1 MQAAVTDEISA
12 ISDAIAER
20 IGQQKF
26 RVWFKNSI
34 RLSISDDYVKVGVP
48 NLFIGGWIEDH
59 FSTDIHSAVKRV
71 TGGERKLIFNVD
83 PELAGLQR
91 RAQLDSQAKLV
102 GPAANRLYG
111 HARRMT
117 AVFRMNMKIIVN
129 HSYPQ

>member
-71 TGGERKLIFNVD
+71 TGGERKLIFNVRLPRRD
-83 PELAGLQR
+83 RRGSPHPHSTSAPCSRGLKSWVCRNPSSPLSCPWKVMAAGAWIPSR
-91 RAQLDSQAKLV
+91 
-102 GPAANRLYG
+102 
-111 HARRMT
+111 
-117 AVFRMNMKIIVN
+117 
-129 HSYPQ
+129 